1 VRERERERE
10 RERDVTCSPART
22 HVNDLMIPGRTKRD
36 QVAPNPPSLISC
48 TAKHQ
53 NALMVWRSLPTQPHT
68 VTISKHS
75 LWGYRRY
82 GFSLLL
88 GSWTFTQCWSKWNSL
103 DHAWKGDY
111 KGSSA
116 SMVVSQNVV
125 LEPLSNL
132 EIFRETY
139 TGTDASAVKWR
150 RRITY
155 ARF

>member
-1 VRERERERE
+1 
-10 RERDVTCSPART
+10 VTCSPART

-36 QVAPNPPSLISC
+36 QVAPIPPSLISC

-53 NALMVWRSLPTQPHT
+53 NALMVWRSLPAHPHT

-82 GFSLLL
+82 GSRLLL
-88 GSWTFTQCWSKWNSL
+88 GSWTFTQCWSKWKSL

-116 SMVVSQNVV
+116 SVVRFTKCGSGALGDAQNI
-125 LEPLSNL
+125 S
-132 EIFRETY
+132 
-139 TGTDASAVKWR
+139 W
-150 RRITY
+150 
-155 ARF
+155 